1 MHDDREP
8 DEQGSAMG
16 PGPVLVPMAGL
27 FYVLMFGGAL
37 IWGAVEGRVPVFAP
51 GARKV
56 DWFGDLSL
64 GIVVG
69 LLMVG
74 LSDVIT
80 RLTAWGE
87 RTARILG
94 EMLGPVRTGDAIW
107 LALASSIAEELLFR
121 GALQSHLGWLA
132 TSLVF
137 GLAHLAPRRDLMPW
151 TAMAVAAGL
160 VLGALFEWTGNVLA
174 PIAAHFTV
182 NAINLRQLS
191 RRYASAEGEEE

>member
-1 MHDDREP
+1 
-8 DEQGSAMG
+8 MG
-16 PGPVLVPMAGL
+16 PGPGLVPMAGL
-27 FYVLMFGGAL
+27 FYGVMFAGAL
-37 IWGAVEGRVPVFAP
+37 LWGALEGRAPVFAP
-51 GARKV
+51 EAREV
-56 DWFGDLSL
+56 DWVGDLSL
-64 GIVVG
+64 GGVAG

-74 LSDVIT
+74 LSDLVT

-94 EMLGPVRTGDAIW
+94 EMLGPIRTGDALW
-107 LALASSIAEELLFR
+107 LALVSSIAEELVFR
-121 GALQSHLGWLA
+121 GALQPHLGWVA

-151 TAMAVAAGL
+151 TVMAVAAGL
-160 VLGALFEWTGNVLA
+160 VLGALFAWTGNVLA

-191 RRYASAEGEEE
+191 RRYAAADIEDEAEDE